1 MEILT
6 KKRLIAFII
15 DFLVITAL
23 MWILSTIIYPLVV
36 VTRIYFI
43 YNYSLIILSIIIIL
57 YFTYLEKA
65 KTSTL
70 GKNIMGIKV
79 VAVEGELNY
88 SKTLI
93 RNLSKI
99 LWFPLIVDVLGGY
112 LKQNSSLRIMEDIS
126 KTKVILNEYLS

>member
-15 DFLVITAL
+15 DFLAITAF
-23 MWILSTIIYPLVV
+23 MWILSTVIYPLVV
-36 VTRIYFI
+36 VTGIYFI
-43 YNYSLIILSIIIIL
+43 YNYSLIILAIIILL

-70 GKNIMGIKV
+70 GKNIIGIKV
-79 VAVEGELNY
+79 VAVEGDLTY

-112 LKQNSSLRIMEDIS
+112 LIQNSSLRILEGLS
-126 KTKVILNEYLS
+126 KTKVILTG

>member
-6 KKRLIAFII
+6 KKRIIAFII
-15 DFLVITAL
+15 DFLVITAI
-23 MWILSTIIYPLVV
+23 MWLLSTIIYPLVV
-36 VTRIYFI
+36 LTGIYFL
-43 YNYSLIILSIIIIL
+43 YNYSLIILAIIILL

-79 VAVEGELNY
+79 VAIEGELSY

-112 LKQNSSLRIMEDIS
+112 LIKNSSLRILEGLS
-126 KTKVILNEYLS
+126 KTKVVLSE